1 MANSHSEYLL
11 LTLKK
16 VDINRKDPLFSYQI
30 ESTLPHFQHKTG
42 SGERTYAEF
51 ERFAL
56 HLTLVYEDIFVPV
69 LPDVTVSTFAGQR
82 PEDEGGILVSRMQ
95 RWINRITSHPR
106 FKSSH
111 LLREFAE
118 SGHGFLPLDKPT
130 SFHRQSSRFKQIKG
144 GFGLG
149 SSIPP
154 EVDEEFIAL
163 TTQIQTFGQ
172 GLQNVSKALNTNFK
186 CRKALSSAYLE
197 LATKLT
203 TFSEKESNAVIL
215 DTYKRLAEVVQECG
229 ELQRPQAQ
237 SENALIGDTIAY
249 QIKNTQCVK
258 DCLDARLSGLT
269 QHHESA
275 KNTESKYKTMNKLK
289 ASSSIK
295 ADRVNDAIE
304 DLQEAKAQEQ
314 EIYRRC
320 EKVNQNLKQ
329 DLNTNY
335 KAQVTEDLTK
345 TIAEYVKSQIHYER
359 QHLKKWESLRNRQDM
374 MASKSH
380 PGRWR
385 AGSVGRTDER
395 KAAELLSSAS

>member
-30 ESTLPHFQHKTG
+30 EVTWSSHPLFGCCTELQLTCLPPQSTLPHFQHKTG

-56 HLTLVYEDIFVPV
+56 HLTLVYEDIFVPA

-118 SGHGFLPLDKPT
+118 SGHGVGELENWHRQKLSNAFEYWLGWHAQFLPLDKPT

-186 CRKALSSAYLE
+186 CRKGKRIQEWHNTKAPGTNFTNSQLPNSHLVALSSAYLE

-215 DTYKRLAEVVQECG
+215 EWV
-229 ELQRPQAQ
+229 
-237 SENALIGDTIAY
+237 
-249 QIKNTQCVK
+249 
-258 DCLDARLSGLT
+258 
-269 QHHESA
+269 
-275 KNTESKYKTMNKLK
+275 
-289 ASSSIK
+289 
-295 ADRVNDAIE
+295 
-304 DLQEAKAQEQ
+304 
-314 EIYRRC
+314 
-320 EKVNQNLKQ
+320 
-329 DLNTNY
+329 LN
-335 KAQVTEDLTK
+335 
-345 TIAEYVKSQIHYER
+345 
-359 QHLKKWESLRNRQDM
+359 
-374 MASKSH
+374 
-380 PGRWR
+380 
-385 AGSVGRTDER
+385 
-395 KAAELLSSAS
+395 